1 MVQRAYAD
9 NATTNYNC
17 PCCALH
23 IIHQFSLS
31 RPYVRLKADAAIGL
45 RHGITATGF
54 SNIKY

>member
-1 MVQRAYAD
+1 MVQGAYAD

-31 RPYVRLKADAAIGL
+31 RPYVRLKAGAAIGL
-45 RHGITATGF
+45 RD
-54 SNIKY
+54 